1 MNTDLIPL
9 LVIIGAAV
17 LALAF
22 KDKAKPQPQPASRWY
37 FYGAKGITG
46 SPEPYGTGFA
56 FDFPD
61 HATDHPRYVIG
72 PPIQLTAGKPLTMRY
87 TITGGG
93 FVAQERPEQTASMS
107 LYIQGQGDI
116 NGLGTRWYSQKA
128 QPLVAGSGEFAVL
141 LVPDKWI
148 NVNGQHDPVAFAR
161 AIGNPAYVGVVFGS
175 ENGRGHGVY
184 ATQASR
190 IAAELR

>member
-1 MNTDLIPL
+1 MTPLI
-9 LVIIGAAV
+9 IIAIIAAAV
-17 LALAF
+17 FLLSRS
-22 KDKAKPQPQPASRWY
+22 KSKKASPHPTRWY

-56 FDFPD
+56 FDLPRS
-61 HATDHPRYVIG
+61 ATDHPRYVIG
-72 PPIQLTAGKPLTMRY
+72 PPIPLVAGKPLTMRY

-93 FVAQERPEQTASMS
+93 FVALDHPEQTASTS
-107 LYIQGQGDI
+107 LYIQGRGDI
-116 NGLGTRWYSQKA
+116 NDPGTRWYSQQA
-128 QPLVAGSGEFAVL
+128 MPLVAGSGEFAAL

-148 NVNGQHDPVAFAR
+148 NVNGQHDPGAFAR
-161 AIGNPAYVGVVFGS
+161 AIGSPAYVGVVFGS
-175 ENGRGHGVY
+175 ENRRGHGVY